1 MSSCNIIVIHSIIIV
16 IHSIAREWFMN
27 HETQRLHG
35 QCSHSYMI
43 RAPRFSIIIIIIFVS
58 LLTGGQ
64 FVFSSG
70 RFSAANIRSPYWTG
84 GRSRTNDKAR
94 GNEEGEKNTKCRL
107 QAGWIFVYDSFLYQ
121 ESVDGVQ
128 RLAYCGYHVHVYPIK
143 PFSVIDHGLNV
154 LAMECILNV
163 YLEGLLIRIIFAT
176 LP

>member
-1 MSSCNIIVIHSIIIV
+1 MSSCNIIV

-27 HETQRLHG
+27 HETQQLHG
-35 QCSHSYMI
+35 QRSHSYMI

-64 FVFSSG
+64 FVFSSA

-94 GNEEGEKNTKCRL
+94 GNEEGEKNTKCCL

-143 PFSVIDHGLNV
+143 PLGVIDHGWNV
-154 LAMECILNV
+154 FAMECILNV